1 MLPERIYFLDEF
13 YYTQFVHSKSLIESA
28 GENHCDV
35 IDVQNN
41 IWELF
46 KKHGQFDK
54 FKMQLYDRKM
64 FLYVMRYD
72 EIKEEFKELF
82 FKKMKQDLNR
92 LRDGDFRD
100 YLAYMRKF
108 VFDSVMISQNHN
120 DFDILKEFYYILK
133 DGPGDVN
140 QKMSQS
146 VEWFNGLSKQH
157 KRFAFN
163 YILEFF
169 KNKEL
174 NSL

>member
-1 MLPERIYFLDEF
+1 M
-13 YYTQFVHSKSLIESA
+13 IESA

-64 FLYVMRYD
+64 FIYVRRYD

-82 FKKMKQDLNR
+82 FKKMKQDLNH

-133 DGPGDVN
+133 
-140 QKMSQS
+140 
-146 VEWFNGLSKQH
+146 E
-157 KRFAFN
+157 
-163 YILEFF
+163 
-169 KNKEL
+169 
-174 NSL
+174 SLPFHLL